1 MIMDLGKFLKSK
13 LASLVLGLAL
23 VLVMIG
29 AVQIIIQKYEVD
41 REIQRLQT
49 EAEKINQKNLELTQ
63 LVRYLNTPEYK
74 ERQVREQLNFK
85 KEGEFVVAL
94 PNSLEEEN
102 SSRIQQ
108 DEVSNPRKWFNYIFN
123 IAKS

>member
-1 MIMDLGKFLKSK
+1 MDLGKFLKSK
-13 LASLVLGLAL
+13 LASLVLGLIL

-49 EAEKINQKNLELTQ
+49 EAEKINQKNLELTE

-74 ERQVREQLNFK
+74 ERQVREQLNLK

-94 PNSLEEEN
+94 PNSTDEEN
-102 SSRIQQ
+102 SSQILQT
-108 DEVSNPRKWFNYIFN
+108 EVSNTRKWFNYIFN